1 MSVLPT
7 ATVILAL
14 LTVALGGRHRA
25 QADENYN
32 ISLGGPVSIPSS
44 VRPRVRRRIPIAA
57 GFSALVLAGAFYV
70 ILSEDY
76 PWFDLRWAYG
86 AIGLIFGYW
95 LRDSSI
101 TRAE

>member
-14 LTVALGGRHRA
+14 LTVALGGRHQA
-25 QADENYN
+25 QPDEKYN
-32 ISLGGPVSIPSS
+32 IALGGPVSIPPSI
-44 VRPRVRRRIPIAA
+44 RPRMRRRMPIAA
-57 GFSALVLAGAFYV
+57 TLSAVVLAGAFYV

-95 LRDSSI
+95 LRGSAVA
-101 TRAE
+101 RAE